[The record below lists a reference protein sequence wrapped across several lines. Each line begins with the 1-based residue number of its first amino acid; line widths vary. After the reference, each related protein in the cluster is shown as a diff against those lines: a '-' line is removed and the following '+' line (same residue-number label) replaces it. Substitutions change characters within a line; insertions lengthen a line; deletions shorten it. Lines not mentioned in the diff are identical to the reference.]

1 MSKSTIGE
9 QPWAEISEVQK
20 GNAVDPDRA
29 TLNQLTEGS
38 LGGSEESHDRRQ
50 QYPAHTNGSVEDTS
64 VDTDIGKSLSDR
76 VNIKFALPKR
86 QSSSKRKKK
95 VLNTKP
101 RFGLPEGFSPRPQ
114 GYVRSL
120 LLEDNIYRLPDNKEF
135 VPKKPVGP
143 LGKPRHLYA
152 LLTVEQVE
160 AGSLGSVY
168 VHADGRIFDY
178 SVDHRDPLRDMFDTG
193 YTIHDLQRTGRYA
206 PPTGSQKER
215 NEKLKPGRSAHAG

>member
-1 MSKSTIGE
+1 MSKSTIGGLN
-9 QPWAEISEVQK
+9 EVQK
-20 GNAVDPDRA
+20 GKAVDRDRA
-29 TLNQLTEGS
+29 TLKRLSEG
-38 LGGSEESHDRRQ
+38 LMGGSEESHDRRQ
-50 QYPAHTNGSVEDTS
+50 KYPAQTNSSLEHTS
-64 VDTDIGKSLSDR
+64 VDTAIEKSLSDR
-76 VNIKFALPKR
+76 ANLKFANLKR

-101 RFGLPEGFSPRPQ
+101 RFGLPEGFRPRPQ

-160 AGSLGSVY
+160 AGSRGSVY

-193 YTIHDLQRTGRYA
+193 YTIHDLERTGRYG
-206 PPTGSQKER
+206 PPTGSQKKQ
-215 NEKLKPGRSAHAG
+215 NEKSKPGRSAHAG